1 MAKRYQYKSYRQR
14 RRENQNMLLLGLAAV
29 LVVGGM
35 FYLVKKRWAGAAEV
49 GPGQAESTA
58 SGHYALRDSGIAPFE
73 RVIETPVE
81 TPQGAQGKEPED
93 PQKTSSPAQN
103 PAAEK
108 DTVVVAP
115 ISDPVTSPEAVT
127 LIESAVAFEEKG
139 QYIAARNK
147 LNEVLGLEL
156 SSEFRN
162 KVKLKMS
169 QLSEQWLFG
178 KQLLEGDNRTMPY
191 QVKSGDVLA
200 LIARDYKVSHQL
212 LMKINGIKDAR
223 SLQAGTTIKVVQG
236 PFHARV
242 YRSTYSLDLYL
253 GDMFVK
259 TYKVGL
265 GKEGNDTPTGLWRVK
280 SGGKLI
286 SPTWTD
292 PDTHKTYVADDPDYP
307 LGSRWIALEGLEGDA
322 KGREGFA
329 LHGTKDPHTIG
340 TRSSRG
346 CIRLYNG
353 EIIELY
359 DILVP
364 IHSKVTV
371 VD

>member
-1 MAKRYQYKSYRQR
+1 MAKRYRYKSYRQR

-29 LVVGGM
+29 IVVGGM
-35 FYLVKKRWAGAAEV
+35 FYLVKKRWVGATEL
-49 GPGQAESTA
+49 
-58 SGHYALRDSGIAPFE
+58 SGGRTNPITNKDPDLRDSGIGSFE
-73 RVIETPVE
+73 RVIEPPIE
-81 TPQGAQGKEPED
+81 SSSESDSKDNGDLQKSSPPPQSPTIKEPE
-93 PQKTSSPAQN
+93 KTILVG
-103 PAAEK
+103 
-108 DTVVVAP
+108 DT
-115 ISDPVTSPEAVT
+115 VTSPEAVT
-127 LIESAVAFEEKG
+127 LTESAVAFEEKG

-162 KVKLKMS
+162 KVKIKMA

-178 KQLLEGDNRTMPY
+178 KGVLEGDNLTSTY
-191 QVKSGDVLA
+191 QVKRGDVLA
-200 LIARDYKVSHQL
+200 LIARDYKVPHQL

-223 SLQAGTTIKVVQG
+223 LLQAGTNIKVVRG
-236 PFHARV
+236 PFHVKV
-242 YRSTYSLDLYL
+242 YRSTFTLDLYL

-265 GKEGNDTPTGLWRVK
+265 GKEGSDTPTGLWRVK

-292 PDTHKTYVADDPDYP
+292 PDTRKTFIADDPDYP

-322 KGREGFA
+322 KGQTGFA
-329 LHGTKDPHTIG
+329 LHGTKDPDTIG

-364 IHSKVTV
+364 IHSKVTIA
-371 VD
+371 D